1 MAIPGTSSQGTQER
15 EDFMTAAI
23 ASPVAAPL
31 LTIYRTNGW
40 QFKKALDGLT
50 EDELWYTPTE
60 DTNPMLWIAGHILD
74 TRAVVLKLL
83 GEEFP
88 RPWKELFT
96 LGSVIAERAL
106 YPSVSEI
113 QVAVHEVSERFKI
126 VLSAVDDEFLA
137 QPQSGLGLP
146 NSVTRA
152 DEIAFFAQHEAY
164 HVGQMA
170 YLRKA
175 LGHGRLGR

>member
-1 MAIPGTSSQGTQER
+1 
-15 EDFMTAAI
+15 MTTAI

-31 LTIYRTNGW
+31 LAIYRTNGW
-40 QFKKALDGLT
+40 QFRKALDGLT
-50 EDELWYTPTE
+50 DEELWYSPTE
-60 DTNPMLWIAGHILD
+60 STNPTIWIAGHIVD

-96 LGSVIAERAL
+96 LGSVVGDKAQ
-106 YPSVSEI
+106 YPSVGEI
-113 QVAVHEVSERFKI
+113 QTAMRDVSERLKAA
-126 VLSAVDDEFLA
+126 LSAIADAFMA

-152 DEIAFFAQHEAY
+152 DEIAFLAQHEAY

-175 LGHGRLGR
+175 LGHGRLAR

>member
-1 MAIPGTSSQGTQER
+1 
-15 EDFMTAAI
+15 MTTAI

-31 LTIYRTNGW
+31 AAIFRTNEW
-40 QFKKALDGLT
+40 QFRKALDGLT
-50 EDELWYTPTE
+50 EEELWYSPAK
-60 DTNPMLWIAGHILD
+60 DNNPMFWIAGHIVD
-74 TRAVVLKLL
+74 TRAVVLRLL
-83 GEEFP
+83 GAEFP

-96 LGSVIAERAL
+96 LGSVVGDKTQ
-106 YPSVSEI
+106 YPSVREI
-113 QVAVHEVSERFKI
+113 QTMMHEVGERLNA
-126 VLSAVDDEFLA
+126 VLGAVDDEFLA
-137 QPQSGLGLP
+137 QPESGLGLP